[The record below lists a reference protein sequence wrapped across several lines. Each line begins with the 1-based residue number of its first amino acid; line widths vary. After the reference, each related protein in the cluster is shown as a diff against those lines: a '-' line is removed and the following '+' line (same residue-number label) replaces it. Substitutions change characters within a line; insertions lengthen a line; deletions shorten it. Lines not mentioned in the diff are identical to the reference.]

1 MGLGEKNN
9 LNTEAKKMGFV
20 LLFWL
25 HWEYKLSVLEEKEQ
39 QKGIDFFLQ
48 IQVLLTMWI
57 SKAAYLQIKQ
67 ELILWLN

>member
-39 QKGIDFFLQ
+39 QRGIKSQNPKLLFF
-48 IQVLLTMWI
+48 
-57 SKAAYLQIKQ
+57 
-67 ELILWLN
+67 

>member
-9 LNTEAKKMGFV
+9 LNIEAKKMGFV

-39 QKGIDFFLQ
+39 QKGIDFFSTADPS
-48 IQVLLTMWI
+48 IVNHV
-57 SKAAYLQIKQ
+57 YL
-67 ELILWLN
+67 

>member
-1 MGLGEKNN
+1 MGLREKHN

-39 QKGIDFFLQ
+39 QKGIDFLLLQ
-48 IQVLLTMWI
+48 IQVLLTMCI
-57 SKAAYLQIKQ
+57 SKVTYLQIKQ
-67 ELILWLN
+67 

>member
-1 MGLGEKNN
+1 MGHGEKNN

-39 QKGIDFFLQ
+39 QKGIDFFH
-48 IQVLLTMWI
+48 
-57 SKAAYLQIKQ
+57 AADPSIVNHVHL
-67 ELILWLN
+67 